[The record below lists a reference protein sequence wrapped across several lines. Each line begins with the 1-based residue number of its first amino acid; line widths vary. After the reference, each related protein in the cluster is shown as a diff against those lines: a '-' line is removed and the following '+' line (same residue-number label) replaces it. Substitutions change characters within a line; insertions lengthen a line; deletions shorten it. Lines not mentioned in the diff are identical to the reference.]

1 MNKVPRA
8 EKEFS
13 SMNEQEFNTWLKE
26 KNENDDNSSEPVYT
40 FMSVPEKQQTQ
51 ESTKTLILPI
61 TLENNATVSGTASVL
76 EEFGQ
81 QFKIPCVH
89 TKVVLQYNE
98 SLGSFDIDAARKHYE
113 FLYLLQEHKNE
124 MEQLEMQLNSVDKEL
139 DASNRDELHVDADC
153 DDEMEEVNASDN
165 CTSFQKV
172 DGKFKKIVDNITRKM
187 WQAMQSSDP
196 AAVVILQQ
204 YLKANS
210 STWESARDHHGCT
223 IIHHAVQNGNHSL
236 VQTLLNAGVNPNV
249 KERCGATPLTLAILK
264 GDEKMVKLLIDNF
277 AICEDSYFSS
287 VPGPKLI
294 ASKLGFENIV
304 TMIDNSLVSENQTD
318 LEIWK
323 VTANGTNET
332 LVIQE
337 DTNIETDELGY
348 YSRNLVNCKTLV
360 VGDQGTN
367 KIVRSVKDKSQLAY
381 GWAAEVPGDMHA
393 RGRLYFS

>member
-1 MNKVPRA
+1 M
-8 EKEFS
+8 E
-13 SMNEQEFNTWLKE
+13 L
-26 KNENDDNSSEPVYT
+26 
-40 FMSVPEKQQTQ
+40 
-51 ESTKTLILPI
+51 
-61 TLENNATVSGTASVL
+61 L

-89 TKVVLQYNE
+89 TKVALQYTE
-98 SLGSFDIDAARKHYE
+98 RLGAFDLDAARKHYE

-124 MEQLEMQLNSVDKEL
+124 MEQLEMQLNTIDKEL
-139 DASNRDELHVDADC
+139 DASDRLELHVDADGH
-153 DDEMEEVNASDN
+153 DETEEVNVSDS

-196 AAVVILQQ
+196 AAVVIQQQ
-204 YLKANS
+204 YLKANNS
-210 STWESARDHHGCT
+210 SCESARDHHGCT

-249 KERCGATPLTLAILK
+249 TERCGATPLTLAVLK

-277 AICEDSYFSS
+277 AIWEDSYFSS

-304 TMIDNSLVSENQTD
+304 TMVDNCLASENQTD

-323 VTANGTNET
+323 VTDNVANEP

-337 DTNIETDELGY
+337 ESNIETDELGY

-367 KIVRSVKDKSQLAY
+367 KIIRSVKDKSQLAY

-393 RGRLYFS
+393 RGRLCFS